1 MKEVKYRKKLPLF
14 VKGRLLFTLLL
25 ILQIILISAPV
36 LFLCRIYWV
45 RFALCVFS
53 ALTALHLFMN
63 SKKYAIRNSW
73 MFLVLVFPHLGGIL
87 YWILHSQTASRAF
100 GKRAQKDA
108 AERFAEY
115 RTLDTAKEPEFKNPQ
130 DQYFR
135 LYLKNTAAFPIYQDT
150 DVCYFE
156 DGEKMLSSL
165 LVELQKAEKFIFM
178 EYYTLE
184 EGVMWNSMLDILR
197 ERVKAGVDVRV
208 IYDDFG
214 SFLTLPTNY
223 RKTLRSY
230 GIQCEVFNRFSPR
243 LTTRHNNRDH
253 RKITVIDGKTV
264 YTGGINL
271 ADEYINYKKC
281 FGHWRDSAVRMQGT
295 ITESF
300 TAMFLQT
307 WQLLAGTRESVR
319 DLIPESN
326 SLPSSKKDWVQPY
339 ADDPTGN
346 IRVGERIVNHAI
358 YRSKSTLY
366 ISSPYLIIG
375 EEVISA
381 LCACAQRGVDVR
393 IVTPGIPDKKAV
405 FFTTRSHYRKL
416 IAAGVKIYEYTPGFV
431 HAKLI
436 ASDDDFCVVGST
448 NMDFRSFYIN
458 RECGACFFG
467 ETVAKEVKAD
477 LLNMISVSREVSEKD
492 CKTNLITR
500 FAQSVC
506 RIFAPL
512 M

>member
-1 MKEVKYRKKLPLF
+1 
-14 VKGRLLFTLLL
+14 
-25 ILQIILISAPV
+25 
-36 LFLCRIYWV
+36 
-45 RFALCVFS
+45 
-53 ALTALHLFMN
+53 
-63 SKKYAIRNSW
+63 
-73 MFLVLVFPHLGGIL
+73 
-87 YWILHSQTASRAF
+87 
-100 GKRAQKDA
+100 
-108 AERFAEY
+108 
-115 RTLDTAKEPEFKNPQ
+115 
-130 DQYFR
+130 
-135 LYLKNTAAFPIYQDT
+135 
-150 DVCYFE
+150 
-156 DGEKMLSSL
+156 
-165 LVELQKAEKFIFM
+165 
-178 EYYTLE
+178 
-184 EGVMWNSMLDILR
+184 
-197 ERVKAGVDVRV
+197 
-208 IYDDFG
+208 
-214 SFLTLPTNY
+214 
-223 RKTLRSY
+223 
-230 GIQCEVFNRFSPR
+230 
-243 LTTRHNNRDH
+243 
-253 RKITVIDGKTV
+253 
-264 YTGGINL
+264 
-271 ADEYINYKKC
+271 
-281 FGHWRDSAVRMQGT
+281 
-295 ITESF
+295 
-300 TAMFLQT
+300 MFLQT
-307 WQLLAGTRESVR
+307 WQLLSGNRESVR

-346 IRVGERIVNHAI
+346 IRIGERIVNHAI

-393 IVTPGIPDKKAV
+393 IVTPGIPDKKTV

-467 ETVAKEVKAD
+467 ETVANEVKAD
-477 LLNMISVSREVSEKD
+477 LLDMISVSREVTEKD